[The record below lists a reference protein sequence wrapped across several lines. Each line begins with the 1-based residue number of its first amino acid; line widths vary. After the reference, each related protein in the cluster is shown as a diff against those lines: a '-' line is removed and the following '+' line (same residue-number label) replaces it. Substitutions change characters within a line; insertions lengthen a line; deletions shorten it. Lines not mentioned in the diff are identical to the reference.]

1 MARPTLFNEALA
13 GDICERI
20 ADGESLRKICK
31 DQDLPERRTVFRWL
45 ADPAPER
52 DAFRHQYALAREA
65 SADADDDDIRHY
77 SREAAE
83 GRIEPAA
90 ARAAVDGLKWSAGK
104 RKPKVYGDKVALV
117 GGDKGDAP
125 IRHNH
130 SFDLTDASD
139 EELEVIERFVRRRA
153 ADIGGDT
160 GREAPA
166 ESGGGAAPTD

>member
-1 MARPTLFNEALA
+1 MARPSLFNEAVA
-13 GDICERI
+13 EEICFRI
-20 ADGESLRKICK
+20 ADGESLRAICK
-31 DQDLPERRTVFRWL
+31 GDEFPERRTVFRWL
-45 ADPAPER
+45 ADPQHDE
-52 DAFRHQYALAREA
+52 FRRQYALAREA

-117 GGDKGDAP
+117 GGGKDDAP

-153 ADIGGDT
+153 ADLGGDT
-160 GREAPA
+160 SGTGSP
-166 ESGGGAAPTD
+166 ESGGGPAATD